1 MTLME
6 CGHIL
11 KSAEAE
17 EAEGNYEEAAKL
29 YYKASLCFGMV
40 NDPGNYEAA
49 KRRSGE
55 LFMAVAEGSERPVP
69 AAKAGMLAYKML
81 SELGDS
87 RANDC
92 VDAILGLMSN
102 NREDL
107 LADREVA
114 VMATKFL
121 RERGMVAEAVEIFV
135 PLAEGLRNGGNYQLA
150 ARYYSDAASC
160 EEYMKDLKM
169 ASRFNKA
176 AGELFMSCE
185 LHLEASEHL
194 VKAFLEGMA
203 VGEADGSLLE
213 LSDEACLLGE
223 IRENWHTELAS
234 VCKSL
239 YRGDADAAYRKW
251 KGIRLKFRPS
261 YNSLVELA
269 INEVK
274 RQGLRSRPPSS

>member
-1 MTLME
+1 ME

-17 EAEGNYEEAAKL
+17 EAKGNYEEAAKL
-29 YYKASLCFGMV
+29 YYKAGICFGME
-40 NDPGNYEAA
+40 NDPGNYEAT
-49 KRRSGE
+49 KRKSGE
-55 LFMAVAEGSERPVP
+55 LFLAVVERSERPIQ
-69 AAKAGMLAYKML
+69 AAKAGMLAYKIL

-92 VDAILGLMSN
+92 VNVILALISN
-102 NREDL
+102 NREGL
-107 LADREVA
+107 LADRETSIL
-114 VMATKFL
+114 ATKFL
-121 RERGMVAEAVEIFV
+121 RERGRVAEAVEIYV
-135 PLAEGLRNGGNYQLA
+135 SLAEGLRKGGNYQLA

-160 EEYMKDLKM
+160 EEYMRDLKM
-169 ASRFNKA
+169 ASRYNKI

-194 VKAFLEGMA
+194 VKAFLEGMT

-213 LSDEACLLGE
+213 LSDEACLLGN
-223 IRENWHTELAS
+223 ISENWHTELVS
-234 VCKSL
+234 VCKNLSH
-239 YRGDADAAYRKW
+239 GDADSAYKKW
-251 KGIRLKFRPS
+251 KGIMYKFRPS

-274 RQGLRSRPPSS
+274 RQRLKSSPSSS